1 MKKLTLM
8 LCVALLT
15 TALTGC
21 NNAAKTE
28 LAKTCES
35 ESSTLPIMIGDSD
48 CASCVSISYDR
59 DNNVVTLGVK
69 VRDRFAPIFACNE
82 ENFAAQ
88 TLKPFIVYRLS
99 RTLLDDI
106 IAANASMTCDLHVR
120 TSGDNV
126 NTVRFTTDELRQML
140 DDTAIPDDG
149 STRSALNAWMK
160 NKEQIAKYP
169 SVDES
174 TITCSIWIKDGFMIV
189 YGALLTEEEV
199 DDDQMDS
206 ALTEMKNTLH
216 ESFISSFAGP
226 EGRELGRCMTELS
239 YGLKYIVLL
248 SANNHAYTVTFS
260 PAEIAEMFEAAQQ
273 AN

>member
-1 MKKLTLM
+1 
-8 LCVALLT
+8 
-15 TALTGC
+15 
-21 NNAAKTE
+21 
-28 LAKTCES
+28 
-35 ESSTLPIMIGDSD
+35 
-48 CASCVSISYDR
+48 
-59 DNNVVTLGVK
+59 
-69 VRDRFAPIFACNE
+69 
-82 ENFAAQ
+82 
-88 TLKPFIVYRLS
+88 
-99 RTLLDDI
+99 
-106 IAANASMTCDLHVR
+106 MTCDLSFK
-120 TSGDNV
+120 TSGNSF
-126 NTVRFTTDELRQML
+126 NTVRFTADELRQIL
-140 DDTAIPDDG
+140 DDTAIINDG
-149 STRSALNAWMK
+149 STRSALNAYLK
-160 NKEQIAKYP
+160 NTEHIAKYP